1 MTKSHPGH
9 RFEGR
14 HAGTRLRAP
23 VFIGGMFKSG
33 TSLLRAMLGLHS
45 QIFAGL
51 ETQWLTEEAR
61 IGDTIQRREWLERLS
76 IFFDVPCSSLE
87 EVLGDELQIEACLDH
102 LMDFVARREGKSRWA
117 EKTPH
122 NVGNIDRILSYWPDA
137 KVLHIVRDPR
147 DVYASLVEIGKW
159 PEPTVFARH
168 WCNTVGAGR
177 DWINAAGGKHPSY
190 HEIRYEELV
199 LAPEATM
206 QKILQF
212 LGEAWESQLA
222 TFVGRPQDFERVLR
236 ATGKLSPTLKRLAQP
251 LTYSRVGVWRSIV
264 GQERWRPAEAELARH
279 GYHAL
284 VKSLIRETDLI
295 CADTVAG
302 T

>member
-14 HAGTRLRAP
+14 YAGTRLRAP

-199 LAPEATM
+199 LVARGDNAKNPA
-206 QKILQF
+206 ISRRG
-212 LGEAWESQLA
+212 LGISTCHVRWPS
-222 TFVGRPQDFERVLR
+222 TGFR
-236 ATGKLSPTLKRLAQP
+236 AGAASNRQVEPNIKKAC
-251 LTYSRVGVWRSIV
+251 
-264 GQERWRPAEAELARH
+264 PA
-279 GYHAL
+279 
-284 VKSLIRETDLI
+284 
-295 CADTVAG
+295 
-302 T
+302 